1 VKKNTKIEV
10 EWDDIVS
17 DSAWMSERKAV
28 DYPVTQC
35 KSVGYFVNKT
45 EKVLRL
51 SATIQLG
58 KDPER
63 DVTVI
68 PIGVVKRI
76 RRLKT

>member
-1 VKKNTKIEV
+1 VKKNTLIEV

-17 DSAWMSERKAV
+17 DSAWMSEQKAA

-45 EKVLRL
+45 KKVLRL
-51 SATIQLG
+51 SAMIQLDR
-58 KDPER
+58 DPER

-68 PIGVVKRI
+68 PLGVVKRI
-76 RRLKT
+76 KRLK

>member
-1 VKKNTKIEV
+1 MF
-10 EWDDIVS
+10 WDDIVS
-17 DSAWMSERKAV
+17 DSAWLPEQKAA

-45 EKVLRL
+45 KDILRL

-63 DVTVI
+63 DVIVI
-68 PIGVVKRI
+68 PLGVVKKI
-76 RRLKT
+76 RRLK